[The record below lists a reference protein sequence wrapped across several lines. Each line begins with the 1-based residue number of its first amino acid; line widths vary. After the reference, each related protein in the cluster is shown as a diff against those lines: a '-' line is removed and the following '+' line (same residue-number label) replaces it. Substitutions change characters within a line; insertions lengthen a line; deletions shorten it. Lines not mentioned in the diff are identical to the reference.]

1 MIRAFCREDHAVAEF
16 DESNLALTKLNEF
29 VGKISALLN
38 PATYVLINIATVIL
52 IQTAGVQ
59 VNLGNMQQGEVVAL
73 YNYMAQMIVE
83 LIKLAS
89 LIITLN
95 KSMACADRVAG
106 ILKVD
111 STMTY
116 PEKTSAPAA
125 AKNDCAVAF
134 DHVTFSYAGT
144 GAPSLSDITFSA
156 KKGSTIGIIGGTG
169 SGKSTLVDL
178 IARFYD
184 ASSGTVT
191 LDGQNVQTYSQ
202 NELREKIG
210 VVPQKAALFQGT
222 IRENLSW
229 GREDATD
236 EEMWEALT
244 TAQAREIVEK
254 KDGQLDFKLE
264 QNGRNLSGGQRQRLT
279 IARALVKKPE
289 ILILDDSASA
299 LDFATDAALR
309 KSLHQLGGNTTTFLV
324 SQRAASIR
332 QADLILVLDDGQ
344 LAGKG
349 THQELVSTCETYREI
364 FFSQFPEER
373 IKYEKATGKEVLA

>member
-111 STMTY
+111 STMAY
-116 PEKTSAPAA
+116 PEKTSAPVA

-134 DHVTFSYAGT
+134 DHVTFSL
-144 GAPSLSDITFSA
+144 SLIH
-156 KKGSTIGIIGGTG
+156 I
-169 SGKSTLVDL
+169 
-178 IARFYD
+178 
-184 ASSGTVT
+184 
-191 LDGQNVQTYSQ
+191 
-202 NELREKIG
+202 
-210 VVPQKAALFQGT
+210 
-222 IRENLSW
+222 
-229 GREDATD
+229 
-236 EEMWEALT
+236 
-244 TAQAREIVEK
+244 
-254 KDGQLDFKLE
+254 
-264 QNGRNLSGGQRQRLT
+264 
-279 IARALVKKPE
+279 
-289 ILILDDSASA
+289 
-299 LDFATDAALR
+299 
-309 KSLHQLGGNTTTFLV
+309 
-324 SQRAASIR
+324 
-332 QADLILVLDDGQ
+332 
-344 LAGKG
+344 
-349 THQELVSTCETYREI
+349 
-364 FFSQFPEER
+364 
-373 IKYEKATGKEVLA
+373 